1 MSSII
6 MAASNISP
14 IEMKS
19 NRMYFS
25 VSMRMFSTR
34 PNRNN
39 EAVTEAFI
47 DEIINNKQD
56 YICMPLCVDV
66 SRLERRDTNR
76 LTHLYDPKT
85 NQLMADEIGSFYDF
99 KKVNDEY
106 GVSLIGY
113 ARINKRTPAVTE
125 MVQKMFRDHS
135 LYFSFEIAAGKLREE
150 NGVTVVDADP
160 ENQLTAMTIVTT
172 PAYPESTALSM
183 VAELRKQD
191 MEREMDEDR
200 KEDAVERLTRALQK
214 RYGERA
220 DELECVWLGKSCALL
235 FDHLRDCFLKML
247 CTDTEDDMDVGEP
260 QVLEIDH
267 SNDELTKEGSE
278 TSMDKPMEAMDEK
291 KAMMPEDR
299 VVVEKEAKVQTTE
312 VQEKPMK
319 DPETEGETREMAEDM
334 PGEKK
339 EPVQETK
346 VEAESKP
353 EDAEPK
359 ANGSAADAEKPD
371 GMDLE
376 KEVETLRARCKTME
390 AELEQIKKERMTAE
404 ADAKRTELRDFA
416 KGQGLN
422 LEDAE
427 VADAIESMDYEKL
440 VKLMTAMR
448 KQCASADVKI
458 ASFADIN
465 STSYSYLFEKG

>member
-1 MSSII
+1 MNSII

-183 VAELRKQD
+183 VAELRRQE
-191 MEREMDEDR
+191 MEREMDEER
-200 KEDAVERLTRALQK
+200 KEDVVERLARTLRKQ
-214 RYGERA
+214 YGERA

-235 FDHLRDCFLKML
+235 FDRSRDCFLKMP

-319 DPETEGETREMAEDM
+319 EPKAEGETREMAEDM
-334 PGEKK
+334 PGAKK

-346 VEAESKP
+346 AEPESKP
-353 EDAEPK
+353 EDAAPK
-359 ANGSAADAEKPD
+359 ANDGAADAGKPD

-416 KGQGLN
+416 KAQGLN

-427 VADAIESMDYEKL
+427 VADAIESMNYEKL
-440 VKLMTAMR
+440 VKLMTAVR

-458 ASFADIN
+458 ASFSDIN
-465 STSYSYLFEKG
+465 SASYSYLFEKG